1 MSANQQYL
9 LDLYRTA
16 RHGET
21 PPPAPGTGDR
31 QAVRELRTW
40 WVFRAVV
47 DERVAARRARWTRW
61 TRWTTALRPA
71 RPVRTA
77 AAARPAP
84 TSPAPIRP
92 SADRSAAPA
101 PVRPVQP
108 LQERSDRVANGC
120 GSPCER

>member
-40 WVFRAVV
+40 WAFLAVV

-61 TRWTTALRPA
+61 AQWTTALRPA

-77 AAARPAP
+77 AVA
-84 TSPAPIRP
+84 RP

-101 PVRPVQP
+101 PVQPVQPVQP

>member
-40 WVFRAVV
+40 WAFLAVV
-47 DERVAARRARWTRW
+47 DERVAARRARWTRLSRW
-61 TRWTTALRPA
+61 ARWTTALRPA

-77 AAARPAP
+77 AAARP
-84 TSPAPIRP
+84 
-92 SADRSAAPA
+92 SADRSASPA
-101 PVRPVQP
+101 PVQPVQS
-108 LQERSDRVANGC
+108 LQERPDRVANGC